1 MTPEEKYNLNQFE
14 SLKRHQA
21 FKVPERY
28 FDTFDERMHEVVKRH
43 NATKGQLLIQMIKPW
58 LTVAAIFIVVAIV
71 YNVFNPFKND
81 EQLRTSSE
89 DTEEL
94 FTPIFFE
101 LTEYDLVTYVVDED
115 ISLSTDA
122 WSNDDLS
129 DLTQNELDDLILY

>member
-1 MTPEEKYNLNQFE
+1 MTPEEKYSLNQFE
-14 SLKRHQA
+14 SLKGHQA

-28 FDTFDERMHEVVKRH
+28 FETFDERMHEVVKRH
-43 NATKGQLLIQMIKPW
+43 NATKGQLIIQMIKPW

-81 EQLRTSSE
+81 KQLLASSE
-89 DTEEL
+89 ETEEL

-129 DLTQNELDDLILY
+129 DLTQNELDALILY